1 LLIDLG
7 LAEADVG
14 HVKEAWER
22 NHPVSLNMVQ
32 RTCLFFIALF
42 CPWQTSRTDS
52 MDCFT
57 QLVGQSLLSA
67 WRIVFGKV
75 KSNEIGIGH

>member
-1 LLIDLG
+1 
-7 LAEADVG
+7 
-14 HVKEAWER
+14 
-22 NHPVSLNMVQ
+22 
-32 RTCLFFIALF
+32 
-42 CPWQTSRTDS
+42 